1 MPPKKTYKKVRKDK
15 KQDKRIKS
23 LEKFVYKTIE
33 NKQVN
38 YGNPGG
44 NDISTA
50 GYVASQFLT
59 LDTGAEDGVELGDA
73 ARIGNSISL
82 MRQTVDCYL
91 VQSTTDSFN
100 RMRMLIVEALDGNEP
115 LALSD
120 VLFYNNY
127 TTSGNLVFSSPY
139 TTKTNT
145 NRRYKIHM
153 DKSFELNNNA
163 NGATRKI
170 KHVIKYRENGSPG
183 KVVEYS
189 GPGSVPATNHRL
201 CIMWISDSVSTT
213 HPQVHYNV
221 RSTFKDA

>member
-1 MPPKKTYKKVRKDK
+1 MPKKFRKKSSKDK

-23 LEKFVYKTIE
+23 LEKFVFKTLE

-38 YGNPGG
+38 YSNPGG
-44 NDISTA
+44 NDISTS

-59 LDTGAEDGVELGDA
+59 LQAGPEDGTDLGDE
-73 ARIGNSISL
+73 ARIGDSITL
-82 MRQTVDCYL
+82 MRQQIDCYM

-115 LALSD
+115 LVLSD
-120 VLFYNNY
+120 VLYHSNY
-127 TTSGNLVFSSPY
+127 TTSGDLVFSSPY

-163 NGATRKI
+163 QGATRKI
-170 KHVIKYRENGSPG
+170 KHVVKYREKGSPG

-189 GPGSVPATNHRL
+189 GPGSLNATNHRL
-201 CIMWISDSVSTT
+201 CIMWISDSVSTS

-221 RSTFKDA
+221 RSTYKDA